1 MSAQAA
7 RRGGKRHARACR
19 ANDSRL
25 AAFVDALASAVNR
38 DAMEAYMSSTA
49 SQLARVIKNHG
60 GRQLEI
66 QLQDGTTVKARVS
79 GTLAT
84 RGRAST
90 KGHIEYVMSP
100 NDVIL
105 FTGGLAAAK
114 VPRSLFKH
122 LESQFADKKIAI
134 PKGFFAIGEA
144 KSEEDEEESGWSW
157 DTSLSSGG
165 ESSAAA
171 LARIRGYTR
180 DKMETVMEEFA
191 ASEAAIKAAGGAGK
205 ATDDDSDVDLDAI

>member
-25 AAFVDALASAVNR
+25 AAFVDALESAVNR

-122 LESQFADKKIAI
+122 LEAQFADKKIAI

-144 KSEEDEEESGWSW
+144 KEEEDEEESGWSW
-157 DTSLSSGG
+157 DTSLSGS

-180 DKMETVMEEFA
+180 DKMETVAEEFA

>member
-7 RRGGKRHARACR
+7 RRGGKRHVRACR

-25 AAFVDALASAVNR
+25 AAFVDAMESAPNS
-38 DAMEAYMSSTA
+38 DAMAAYMTSTA

-84 RGRAST
+84 RGRSST
-90 KGHIEYVMSP
+90 KGHIEYVMST

-105 FTGGLAAAK
+105 FSGGFAAAK
-114 VPRSLFKH
+114 VPRGLYKH
-122 LESQFADKKIAI
+122 LERLFTDNRVAI

-144 KSEEDEEESGWSW
+144 KPDGEADDDGWDW
-157 DTSLSSGG
+157 DTSLSGST
-165 ESSAAA
+165 SAVE
-171 LARIRGYTR
+171 LARLRSY
-180 DKMETVMEEFA
+180 VA
-191 ASEAAIKAAGGAGK
+191 AGEAAVAAGGAGK
-205 ATDDDSDVDLDAI
+205 ADDSDDDLDIDAV